1 MEFFKLKSGTD
12 IVHVPYRG
20 AGPALNDVVAGHA
33 AMMVINP
40 GPTEAHVKAGRLRA
54 LAVTGVKRSDL
65 LPEVPTFAELG
76 YAMPEIDYGTT
87 FGMLAP
93 AGTPPATIA
102 TLHKALTEVLA
113 DPQLRQRIKSM
124 GFEATLTSSEQY
136 ADILRDQVEKW
147 RPLIERAGILVEL
160 RCCAR
165 MNTILTRLSA
175 ELIEKYE
182 AEGFWQGDTIYAL
195 VRWHAEHTPEAF
207 AVRDRY
213 RRLTYRELLAA
224 TDALAADLARRDVRA
239 GQRVGVWLP
248 SRIESVVALS
258 ACSKSGAICCPSLH
272 RDHTVGEVAELMQR
286 TRCVAFIWQSG
297 YGADAD
303 KRDLFDALKAVP
315 TLRHVYR
322 LEPLTASDKTPF
334 SELPPAKSDSAADK
348 SDPNQIVYL
357 AFTSG
362 TTGKPKGV
370 MHSDNTLLANAR
382 QLAKDWR
389 IGNTS
394 VVYTLSPLS
403 HNLGF
408 GAQAMALAMGAE
420 LVIND
425 LPRGASL
432 ADRILE
438 TNTSFLVGV
447 PPNAIDLLAEM
458 QKRRLKGL
466 GRLTGFRISG
476 SAVPSEVVA
485 GLIAQGVRPQ
495 SGYGM
500 TESCGHQYTMPDDE
514 ARLIIE
520 TSGKCCAGY
529 ELRIFKDGDPDTEAA
544 PGEVGQLGGRGA
556 SLMLGYFDDQAATED
571 AFNKS
576 GWFMTGDLGTI
587 DAQGYLRITGRSK
600 DIIIRGGHNIHPAW
614 VEELATQHPAVQRAA
629 AVPVK
634 DARLGEKVCLA
645 VVCRPGEGYDAGRF
659 AHASRRGRALQIR
672 HAGIFP
678 AARRHPADAER
689 QDAQACDRRLDRGGS
704 RHAST
709 GAF

>member
-1 MEFFKLKSGTD
+1 
-12 IVHVPYRG
+12 
-20 AGPALNDVVAGHA
+20 
-33 AMMVINP
+33 
-40 GPTEAHVKAGRLRA
+40 
-54 LAVTGVKRSDL
+54 
-65 LPEVPTFAELG
+65 
-76 YAMPEIDYGTT
+76 
-87 FGMLAP
+87 
-93 AGTPPATIA
+93 
-102 TLHKALTEVLA
+102 
-113 DPQLRQRIKSM
+113 
-124 GFEATLTSSEQY
+124 
-136 ADILRDQVEKW
+136 
-147 RPLIERAGILVEL
+147 
-160 RCCAR
+160 

-195 VRWHAEHTPEAF
+195 VRWHAEHTPQAF

-213 RRLTYRELLAA
+213 RRLTYAQLLAA
-224 TDALAADLARRDVRA
+224 ADALAADLARYDVRP

-248 SRIESVVALS
+248 SRIESVVALL
-258 ACSKSGAICCPSLH
+258 ACSKSGAICSPSLH
-272 RDHTVGEVAELMQR
+272 RDHTTGEVVELMQR
-286 TRCVAFIWQSG
+286 TRCVAFIWQNG

-303 KRDLFDALKAVP
+303 KRDLIDAFKAVP

-322 LEPLTASDKTPF
+322 LKPLSESDQAPF
-334 SELPPAKSDSAADK
+334 SELAPAKNDSAADK
-348 SDPNQIVYL
+348 TDPNQIVYL

-382 QLAKDWR
+382 QLAKDWSV
-389 IGNTS
+389 GNAS

-408 GAQAMALAMGAE
+408 GAQVMALAMGSE

-458 QKRRLKGL
+458 QKRGLNGL

-485 GLIAQGVRPQ
+485 GLIAQGIKPQ
-495 SGYGM
+495 TGYGM
-500 TESCGHQYTMPDDE
+500 TENCSHQYTLPNDDPK
-514 ARLIIE
+514 LIIE
-520 TSGKCCAGY
+520 TSGKTCPGY
-529 ELRIFKDGDPDTEAA
+529 ELRIFKADDPDTEAA
-544 PGEVGQLGGRGA
+544 PGEVGQIGGRGA

-576 GWFMTGDLGTI
+576 GWFMTGDLGTL
-587 DAQGYLRITGRSK
+587 DAQGYLRIAGRSK
-600 DIIIRGGHNIHPAW
+600 DIIIRGGHNIHPAHI
-614 VEELATQHPAVQRAA
+614 EEFATRHPAVQRAA

-645 VVCRPGEGYDAGRF
+645 VVFRPGQSAAPGELLAHLDRAGLSKF
-659 AHASRRGRALQIR
+659 DMPEYFL
-672 HAGIFP
+672 
-678 AARRHPADAER
+678 
-689 QDAQACDRRLDRGGS
+689 RLDEIPLTPNGKMLKRAIVDWIKEG
-704 RHAST
+704 RVTPEPIRFEAKRAS
-709 GAF
+709 A